1 MADRSPLNQFIERF
15 VLPLVAGG
23 AVHVEGLMPPAALKD
38 FVADRALDATL
49 VTKVARAMHDRL
61 ARVGPVGS
69 VEALPLDAIAL
80 CAVWHNLLAMTHPEV
95 KGKSR
100 MRRRV
105 RQWSDAMLLWV
116 DAPRTRAEVA
126 LRHALV
132 GRVEALGRVDTHVS
146 FWAGYADFLGVPPP
160 RALVAWPT
168 VRRVEETRR
177 RVDIIELLRALE
189 GGDVVEADEDLVF
202 IARAAITA
210 SPLTDL
216 SLADRPAFLAFGWG
230 PLLLNAI
237 ADPALRGAAQRI
249 VLRKGAP
256 AMRAVEAATIAAA
269 RSPAT
274 TAAVA
279 EALLRFHLELV
290 VADALSGR
298 ASGAQGA
305 LTSVPQPLGVDALL
319 RVGYARAASI
329 VGVAEETLRRVLPVD
344 PSRPAPRDPP
354 SAPLL
359 QRAGLME
366 VRS

>member
-1 MADRSPLNQFIERF
+1 MADRSPLNHFIERF
-15 VLPLVAGG
+15 VLPLAVGG
-23 AVHVEGLMPPAALKD
+23 PVHVDGLMPPAALKA

-49 VTKVARAMHDRL
+49 VAKVAKAMHDRL

-69 VEALPLDAIAL
+69 VEALPLDAVAL

-100 MRRRV
+100 LRRKV
-105 RQWSDAMLLWV
+105 RQWSDVMLQWV

-160 RALVAWPT
+160 RALVAWPS

-177 RVDIIELLRALE
+177 RADLFELLRALE
-189 GGDVVEADEDLVF
+189 PEEADAEEDLAF
-202 IARAAITA
+202 IACAALAA
-210 SPLTDL
+210 SPLTDI
-216 SLADRPAFLAFGWG
+216 SLADRPGFIGFGWG
-230 PLLLNAI
+230 PSLVNAI
-237 ADPALRGAAQRI
+237 TDPALRGAAQRI
-249 VLRKGAP
+249 VLRKGP
-256 AMRAVEAATIAAA
+256 ASVRAVEAATLVAA
-269 RSPAT
+269 RASATSP
-274 TAAVA
+274 AVA

-290 VADALSGR
+290 VTDALSGR
-298 ASGAQGA
+298 APGAPA
-305 LTSVPQPLGVDALL
+305 SPTSIPQPLGLDALL
-319 RVGYARAASI
+319 RLGHARAAAL
-329 VGVAEETLRRVLPVD
+329 VGVDEETLRRFVPVD

-359 QRAGLME
+359 QRAGLLE